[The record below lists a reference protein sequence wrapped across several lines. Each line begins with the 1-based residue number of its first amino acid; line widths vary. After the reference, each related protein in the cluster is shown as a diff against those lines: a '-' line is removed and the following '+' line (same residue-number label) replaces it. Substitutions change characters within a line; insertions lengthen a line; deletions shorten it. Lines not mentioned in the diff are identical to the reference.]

1 MVIKKKG
8 ILSRISP
15 FRRKLNLKPLIE
27 EIFWTFYLKDSGMS
41 KECHLRDLVIA
52 FNSKLRADELF
63 TNLYNLNAKNIA
75 YI

>member
-1 MVIKKKG
+1 
-8 ILSRISP
+8 
-15 FRRKLNLKPLIE
+15 
-27 EIFWTFYLKDSGMS
+27 MS

-75 YI
+75 YILLFCMYADTYIWTFPTLL